1 MESQIE
7 TSFINTE
14 VNIDE
19 VAKQFEVKMAL
30 QRNNDPD
37 SEDETNDSDETKF
50 KPLVEEEINT
60 KDKSI
65 EMVFVLFE

>member
-19 VAKQFEVKMAL
+19 VAKQFEAKMAL

>member
-19 VAKQFEVKMAL
+19 VAKQFEAKMAL
-30 QRNNDPD
+30 QCNNDPD

>member
-19 VAKQFEVKMAL
+19 VAKQFEAKMAL
-30 QRNNDPD
+30 MRNNDPD

>member
-1 MESQIE
+1 MESQID

-19 VAKQFEVKMAL
+19 VAKQFEAKMAL

>member
-1 MESQIE
+1 
-7 TSFINTE
+7 
-14 VNIDE
+14 
-19 VAKQFEVKMAL
+19 MAL